1 MSRGCPAWAQGEGGL
16 RHQDPAAL
24 ARHLDLVVPVTQ
36 RRLPF
41 GDRSVEVDVAAK
53 PTIGSVLLFVTLVP
67 LAALGGFPPRFSLN
81 DEGLD
86 RLDGRIIVRSFHA
99 AFLVWSVFFASVH
112 VDVLVVH
119 IRVDVD
125 VAPSID
131 KPIFISDLADNA
143 LAFVEVVWEHDE
155 VQHRDYRHDTRNA
168 SVAEPVPPIATQVT
182 VEVYAR
188 VEADGGA
195 GLALGVEGAHEGG
208 EARDED
214 EDDRDVVGVH
224 PAHFVCGDRV
234 HGRQEED
241 EGQADR
247 RTVGDVV
254 ADFLVGERVEDVLEH
269 YQHDREHNGHHFF
282 HEGLLDVKC
291 GQDLGAII
299 VLCVVKDF
307 PRRMSCDEVVRAALI
322 EH

>member
-143 LAFVEVVWEHDE
+143 LAYVVSGVAVSRCWTGGDE
-155 VQHRDYRHDTRNA
+155 AGWLSIGCRLEFSRWC
-168 SVAEPVPPIATQVT
+168 SVAWLQMPS
-182 VEVYAR
+182 R
-188 VEADGGA
+188 
-195 GLALGVEGAHEGG
+195 L
-208 EARDED
+208 
-214 EDDRDVVGVH
+214 
-224 PAHFVCGDRV
+224 
-234 HGRQEED
+234 
-241 EGQADR
+241 
-247 RTVGDVV
+247 
-254 ADFLVGERVEDVLEH
+254 
-269 YQHDREHNGHHFF
+269 
-282 HEGLLDVKC
+282 
-291 GQDLGAII
+291 
-299 VLCVVKDF
+299 
-307 PRRMSCDEVVRAALI
+307 
-322 EH
+322 